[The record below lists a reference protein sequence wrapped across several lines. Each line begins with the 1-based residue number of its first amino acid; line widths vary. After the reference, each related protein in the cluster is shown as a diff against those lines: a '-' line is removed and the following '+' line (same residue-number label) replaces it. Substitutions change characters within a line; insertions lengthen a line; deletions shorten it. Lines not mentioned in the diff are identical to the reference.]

1 MVAELLAALR
11 RGAAPQT
18 PASSAEPRRALAL
31 ARVPLFTDISDSS
44 DIDLYVLTAP
54 PGFETVDMP

>member
-44 DIDLYVLTAP
+44 DIDC
-54 PGFETVDMP
+54 